1 MVSYKTRVVELP
13 DLAQQNPWWRNPK
26 ALEEDLTLRELYGQ
40 EVRWSPRLF
49 HRFQL
54 SRDRVYTLRGP
65 RQVGKT
71 TLAKLLI
78 QDLIQDRGVDP
89 RAVLYY
95 SCDLVRDSRDLADV
109 VETFLR
115 WQAPFELPRRYLF
128 LDEVSSVKE
137 WGVAFRALANRG
149 HLLSTTAVLT
159 GSHALDVARQV
170 ERLPG
175 RRGEANRPERE
186 DPLDKVQLPMKFS
199 EYAETLDEEV
209 RMVLI
214 SAGLLD
220 DQERLARFDDLFEGR
235 GSAAWSSILALQG
248 PLQRLLQDYLLTG
261 GFPRPLNDLRRRE
274 RIERET
280 YELYV
285 RAVTGDLAR
294 WGLDERTAR
303 ELLAAT
309 ADRLGTPFSW
319 RTLARETDIGSHN
332 TVSRYVQALEQ
343 SYVLQTVYHYDRRRK
358 RRAPRKDRKLYV
370 SDPFM
375 FHALRG
381 WASGLPDPFKE
392 AKAFLEDPKQR
403 GPLLE
408 AVLADHLARLAFA
421 ALPSSLFEAYE
432 HVFYWRSRKGWEV
445 DFVVRPGSR
454 TRALQVTTTRP
465 RTETSRALRSFG
477 GGLVV
482 TETGE
487 RTSVP
492 LACILLLI

>member
-1 MVSYKTRVVELP
+1 MVDFT
-13 DLAQQNPWWRNPK
+13 DLAQQNPWWRDSK
-26 ALEEDLTLRELYGQ
+26 ALEGDLALRELSAQ
-40 EVRWSPRLF
+40 AVQWSPRLF

-54 SRDRVYTLRGP
+54 GRDRVYTLRGP

-71 TLAKLLI
+71 TLVKLLI
-78 QDLIQDRGVDP
+78 RNLIQDRGVEP

-95 SCDLVRDSRDLADV
+95 SCDLVRDSRELADI
-109 VETFLR
+109 VETFIR

-137 WGVAFRALANRG
+137 WGLALRALANRG
-149 HLLSTTAVLT
+149 HLQSTAAVLT

-175 RRGEANRPERE
+175 RRGEARGPGRE
-186 DPLDKVQLPMKFS
+186 DPLDKVLLPMKFS
-199 EYAETLDEEV
+199 EYVETLDEEV
-209 RMVLI
+209 RAVLTE
-214 SAGLLD
+214 AGLLND
-220 DQERLARFDDLFEGR
+220 RVRLSRFDERFEDR
-235 GSAAWSSILALQG
+235 GSASWSSILALQE
-248 PLQRLLQDYLLTG
+248 PLQRLFQDYLLTG
-261 GFPRPLNDLRRRE
+261 GFPRPLNDLRRRG

-280 YELYV
+280 YELYI

-309 ADRLGTPFSW
+309 VDKLGTPFSW

-332 TVSRYVQALEQ
+332 TVSRYVEALER

-381 WASGLPDPFKE
+381 WASGLPDPFGE
-392 AKAFLEDPKQR
+392 ARAYVEDPQRR

-408 AVLADHLARLAFA
+408 AVLANHLARLAFA

-445 DFVVRPGSR
+445 DFVVRLDSK

-465 RTETSRALRSFG
+465 RGDTTRALRSFG
-477 GGLVV
+477 SGLVV

-487 RTSVP
+487 RSSVP
-492 LACILLLI
+492 LACLLLLV